1 MSAELTDTVISMLKS
16 RNLLTARR
24 HDEDQVGS
32 NGVPLNPLGGNRL
45 NEGDSDND
53 LTPDF

>member
-24 HDEDQVGS
+24 NDEDQVGT

-45 NEGDSDND
+45 NEGYSDND